1 MNLVTHF
8 HLAPNVK
15 NVWSCTSTYLYVFT
29 AWCLIKH
36 RICLHGMVL
45 TEALE
50 HLYPL
55 KYQLPLDP
63 LLIAVLEI

>member
-1 MNLVTHF
+1 
-8 HLAPNVK
+8 
-15 NVWSCTSTYLYVFT
+15 
-29 AWCLIKH
+29 
-36 RICLHGMVL
+36 MVL

>member
-36 RICLHGMVL
+36 RDNFTFYLNVMII
-45 TEALE
+45 
-50 HLYPL
+50 L
-55 KYQLPLDP
+55 KT
-63 LLIAVLEI
+63 LLFL